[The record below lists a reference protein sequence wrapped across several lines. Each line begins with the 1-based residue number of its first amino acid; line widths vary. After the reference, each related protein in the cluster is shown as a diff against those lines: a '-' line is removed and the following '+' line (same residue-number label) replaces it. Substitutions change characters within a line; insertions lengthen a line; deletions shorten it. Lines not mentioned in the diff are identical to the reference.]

1 MEELVLVILV
11 VVEVALALPVEML
24 RDQLKQETVEWVYLQ
39 VSTLHLVLELQD
51 PHQEDILQVVV
62 EVIMKLQALHLT
74 KEQVV
79 LVVELMEMFQEV
91 MVMQERLILAVAV
104 VEWILI
110 LHIHQLITMAALV

>member
-62 EVIMKLQALHLT
+62 EVIMKHQVLHLT